1 MVKRPPVIVVQLIHI
16 SGPLKGQ
23 IQEFS
28 EFAIA
33 IGRHSSCHLQFP
45 PDLTIISRKHAEII
59 REGNQFKLLDFSVN
73 GTFVNGK
80 RVKEAFL
87 KNGDVLDFSEK
98 GPKVS
103 FLTQIKEEQ
112 AEWENLSPPQAA
124 EREPFQAMSED
135 EPRPPVQEKVQQPF
149 PSPEPE
155 VLLHPEKVSLIIQF
169 GPTIRFYKELPITL
183 GKNPKSGFVV
193 NHPAVMDQHAQI
205 FYSQNQ
211 YGIKD
216 LTGRGLVSVN
226 HVPLSFQVS
235 LQPNDEVSLTPDG
248 PVFRFLGDGR
258 LLEVEAP
265 ADMDS
270 ADVPLRKDKSPQ
282 KETSEGEETKRRLS
296 VFKKLFK

>member
-1 MVKRPPVIVVQLIHI
+1 MVKRTPAIVVQLIHI

-28 EFAIA
+28 EPAIA

-45 PDLTIISRKHAEII
+45 LDLTIISRKHAEIV
-59 REGNQFKLLDFSVN
+59 REGNQFKLVDLSSN

-87 KNGDVLDFSEK
+87 KNGDVLALSEK
-98 GPKVS
+98 GPKIS

-112 AEWENLSPPQAA
+112 EDLENPAPPLAA
-124 EREPFQAMSED
+124 ETEPFQAKPEYK
-135 EPRPPVQEKVQQPF
+135 PQPPVKEKVAPPF
-149 PSPEPE
+149 PSPQPE
-155 VLLHPEKVSLIIQF
+155 VLVHPTKVSLIIQY

-183 GKNPKSGFVV
+183 GKSPKNDFTI
-193 NHPAVMDQHAQI
+193 NHPAVLDQHAQI

-216 LTGRGLVSVN
+216 LTGRSLVSVN
-226 HVPLSFQVS
+226 QVPLLLLVL
-235 LQPNDEVSLTPDG
+235 LQPDDEVSLTPEG

-258 LLEVEAP
+258 LLEVE
-265 ADMDS
+265 
-270 ADVPLRKDKSPQ
+270 VPPDKGPSEVLSEKDQ
-282 KETSEGEETKRRLS
+282 KTGKKTSEGKEDKRRPS
-296 VFKKLFK
+296 VFKKFFP